1 MPTIGLDATYIV
13 DAKPTGTATY
23 CRSLVRSLARLG
35 APQRFLV
42 CYRLSRFKS
51 RRQFREPLEGISA
64 PNFSVQPYQP
74 PLTFWLPWK
83 VDVFHN
89 LGQRPPA
96 FRFKREVVT
105 VHDVFPI
112 SGGGYSTP
120 DFQRKFSALLRE
132 AVERAS
138 RIITL
143 SEYTAS
149 QVVTHCGVERSR
161 IRVVPGGAWPE
172 TQALSP
178 GDAARER
185 ARVVGAGHEMLLMVG
200 VIDNRKNVVNALRAL
215 QLLPPRY
222 RLVLAGGNG
231 FGSEAVHGFIASQ
244 RLEERVKVLGYVA
257 SEALAALYQSASA
270 LLFPSL
276 EEGFGFPVLEAMVRG
291 LPVVTSNTSSLPE
304 VGGDAALY
312 ADPRDPHSIAA
323 EVTRAVEDLELRR
336 EMVRRGVVWSR
347 EFTWE
352 RTARETL
359 RVYEELLR

>member
-13 DAKPTGTATY
+13 DAHPTGTATY
-23 CRSLVRSLARLG
+23 CRSLVRSLAGLG
-35 APQRFLV
+35 APHRFLV
-42 CYRLSRFKS
+42 CYRLSRFKN
-51 RRQFREPLEGISA
+51 RHQFRAPFEGINTT
-64 PNFSVQPYQP
+64 NFSVLPYQRP
-74 PLTFWLPWK
+74 FTFWLPWQ

-112 SGGGYSTP
+112 TGGGYSTP
-120 DFQRKFSALLRE
+120 DFQRKFSALLRK

-149 QVVTHCGVERSR
+149 QVVLHCGVERSR
-161 IRVVPGGAWPE
+161 IRVVPGGVWP
-172 TQALSP
+172 
-178 GDAARER
+178 AAPPATDEESRRER
-185 ARVVGAGHEMLLMVG
+185 ATLLMVG

-231 FGSEAVHGFIASQ
+231 FGSEAVHDFIVSQ
-244 RLEERVKVLGYVA
+244 GLEERVKVLGYVA
-257 SEALAALYQSASA
+257 SEALAVLYGSASA

-276 EEGFGFPVLEAMVRG
+276 EEGFGFPVLEAMARG
-291 LPVVTSNTSSLPE
+291 LPVVTSNASSLPE

-312 ADPRDPHSIAA
+312 VDPRDPHSIAREA
-323 EVTRAVEDLELRR
+323 ARAVEDPDLRR
-336 EMVRRGVVWSR
+336 EMIRKGLLRTR

-359 RVYEELLR
+359 RVYQELLA

>member
-13 DAKPTGTATY
+13 DAQPTGTATY
-23 CRSLVRSLARLG
+23 CRSLVRSLAQLH
-35 APQRFLV
+35 APHRFLV
-42 CYRLSRFKS
+42 CYRLSRLKN
-51 RRQFREPLEGISA
+51 RHQFREPLEGISA

-74 PLTFWLPWK
+74 PLTFWLPWQ

-112 SGGGYSTP
+112 SGGDYSTP

-138 RIITL
+138 RIVTL

-149 QVVTHCGVERSR
+149 QLALHCGVEKSR
-161 IRVVPGGAWPE
+161 IRVVPGGVSPAP
-172 TQALSP
+172 QALSP
-178 GDAARER
+178 SDALRER
-185 ARVVGAGHEMLLMVG
+185 ARVVGDGHEMLLMVG
-200 VIDNRKNVVNALRAL
+200 VIDNRKNAVNALRAL
-215 QLLPPRY
+215 QLLPPQY

-231 FGSEAVHGFIASQ
+231 YGSDAVHAFIASQ
-244 RLEERVKVLGYVA
+244 RLEQRVKLLGYVT

-276 EEGFGFPVLEAMVRG
+276 EEGFGFPVLEAMARG

-312 ADPRDPHSIAA
+312 ADPGDPHSIAQ
-323 EVTRAVEDLELRR
+323 EVRRAVEDPDLRQ
-336 EMVRRGVVWSR
+336 EMIRKGALRAR
-347 EFTWE
+347 TFTWE

-359 RVYEELLR
+359 RVYEELLA

>member
-23 CRSLVRSLARLG
+23 CRSLVRSLAQLG
-35 APQRFLV
+35 APHRFLV
-42 CYRLSRFKS
+42 CYRLSRFKN
-51 RRQFREPLEGISA
+51 RHQFRAPLKGINA

-74 PLTFWLPWK
+74 PFTFWLPWQ

-112 SGGGYSTP
+112 SGGDYSTP
-120 DFQRKFSALLRE
+120 DFQRRFSALLRE

-149 QVVTHCGVERSR
+149 QVVLHCGVERSR
-161 IRVVPGGAWPE
+161 IRVVPGGVWPE
-172 TQALSP
+172 
-178 GDAARER
+178 DAALER
-185 ARVVGAGHEMLLMVG
+185 PRVVGDGHEMLLMVG

-231 FGSEAVHGFIASQ
+231 YGSEAVHDFIASQ
-244 RLEERVKVLGYVA
+244 HLEERVKVLGYVA
-257 SEALAALYQSASA
+257 SEALENLYHTASA

-291 LPVVTSNTSSLPE
+291 LPVVTSNTSSLLE

-312 ADPRDPHSIAA
+312 ADPRDPHSIAQ
-323 EVTRAVEDLELRR
+323 EVTRAVEDLNLRQ
-336 EMVRRGVVWSR
+336 EMIRKGQLRSR

-359 RVYEELLR
+359 RVYEELLA

>member
-23 CRSLVRSLARLG
+23 CRSLVRSLARLD
-35 APQRFLV
+35 APHRFLV
-42 CYRLSRFKS
+42 CYRLSRFKN
-51 RRQFREPLEGISA
+51 RHQFRAPLEGISA

-74 PLTFWLPWK
+74 PFTFWLPWQ

-112 SGGGYSTP
+112 SGGDYSTP
-120 DFQRKFSALLRE
+120 DFQRKFSGLLRE
-132 AVERAS
+132 AVQRAD

-149 QVVTHCGVERSR
+149 QVVLHCGVERTR
-161 IRVVPGGAWPE
+161 IRVAPGGVWPE
-172 TQALSP
+172 TQVLSP

-185 ARVVGAGHEMLLMVG
+185 ARVVGDGREMLLMVG

-231 FGSEAVHGFIASQ
+231 YGSEAVHDFIASQ

-257 SEALAALYQSASA
+257 SEVLAGLYHSASV

-276 EEGFGFPVLEAMVRG
+276 EEGFGFPVLEAMARG
-291 LPVVTSNTSSLPE
+291 LPVVTSKTSSLPE
-304 VGGDAALY
+304 VGGDSALY
-312 ADPRDPHSIAA
+312 ADPRDPHSIAQ
-323 EVTRAVEDLELRR
+323 EVRRAVEDRELRQELIR
-336 EMVRRGVVWSR
+336 KGVLRSG

-359 RVYEELLR
+359 RVYEELLA

>member
-23 CRSLVRSLARLG
+23 CRSLVRSLALLG
-35 APQRFLV
+35 APHRFLV

-74 PLTFWLPWK
+74 PLTFWLPWQ

-112 SGGGYSTP
+112 SGGDYSTP
-120 DFQRKFSALLRE
+120 DFQRKFSALLRK
-132 AVERAS
+132 AVERAD

-149 QVVTHCGVERSR
+149 QVVLHCGVERSR
-161 IRVVPGGAWPE
+161 IRVVPGGIWPE
-172 TQALSP
+172 TQVLSP

-185 ARVVGAGHEMLLMVG
+185 DRVVGDGHEMLLMVG

-231 FGSEAVHGFIASQ
+231 YGSEAVHGFIASQ

-257 SEALAALYQSASA
+257 SEALAALYRSASA

-304 VGGDAALY
+304 VGGDSALY
-312 ADPRDPHSIAA
+312 ADPRDPHSIAG

-336 EMVRRGVVWSR
+336 ELIRKGALRSC

-359 RVYEELLR
+359 RVYEDLLG